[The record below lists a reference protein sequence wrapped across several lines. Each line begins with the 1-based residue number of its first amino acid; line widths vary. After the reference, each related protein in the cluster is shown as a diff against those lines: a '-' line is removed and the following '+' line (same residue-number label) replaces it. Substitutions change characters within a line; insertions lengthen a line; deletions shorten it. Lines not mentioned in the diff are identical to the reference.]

1 VRPRRLV
8 GASGRPLNS
17 TVRRHVLTVRSLAAL
32 RPLLFAAS
40 LMTGC
45 SSPRDPNA
53 TVYVVMDAQRA
64 KAFVADLMAVS
75 TRRGLSAHSGSAT
88 SDTGVVL
95 MVVEAQSASMRLW
108 AQNLPLSPGEC
119 TKHNESEVDPGQF
132 IVSVV
137 PRFSLPRTKSAIE
150 LMDSIAAQ
158 LRVMNYEVLRN
169 PVLPCSPSA
178 LAAAS
183 RS

>member
-1 VRPRRLV
+1 MF
-8 GASGRPLNS
+8 
-17 TVRRHVLTVRSLAAL
+17 TVRLSVSL
-32 RPLLFAAS
+32 RPLLLGAS

-45 SSPRDPNA
+45 SNPQDPNA
-53 TVYVVMDAQRA
+53 TIYVVMDTQRA
-64 KAFVADLMAVS
+64 KTFVADLMAVS
-75 TRRGLSAHSGSAT
+75 TRRGLYPHNGSAT

-95 MVVEAQSASMRLW
+95 MVVEAQSTSMRLW

-119 TKHNESEVDPGQF
+119 TKHNEAEVDPGQF

-137 PRFSLPRTKSAIE
+137 PRFALPLRKSAVE

-158 LRVMNYEVLRN
+158 LRGMNYEVLRK